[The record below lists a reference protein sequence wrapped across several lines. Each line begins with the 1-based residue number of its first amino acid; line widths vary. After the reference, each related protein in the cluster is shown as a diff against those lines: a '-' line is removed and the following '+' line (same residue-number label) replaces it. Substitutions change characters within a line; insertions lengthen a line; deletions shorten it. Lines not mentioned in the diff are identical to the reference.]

1 MKKSIILLSLFCLPF
16 LAAAQW
22 TINIRAGAGTAMEF
36 ARDYDSSDN
45 DNLPSYSFYSTPGYS
60 YFGGIDANYFFS
72 SHLGVETGLYYSYN
86 RSLDDMLHD
95 FIGFHQYWVSQ
106 TLEIP
111 VGLLWTPGTSGRS
124 LLRFG
129 FSANINLRHHE
140 YDKNQSITYRDN
152 PFFLRFHMG
161 YEYGLSKMFSIGIL
175 LNTDITHFL
184 SQVMWADTAG
194 DVVAINYTRFY
205 FTPLLTLRYQLFG
218 HSIKKP

>member
-16 LAAAQW
+16 WAAAQW
-22 TINIRAGAGTAMEF
+22 TVNIRAGAGTAREF
-36 ARDYDSSDN
+36 ARDYTPSDH
-45 DNLPSYSFYSTPGYS
+45 DNLPSYSSSSTPGYS

-72 SHLGVETGLYYSYN
+72 SHLGIETGLYYSYN
-86 RSLDDMLHD
+86 RSRDELMHD
-95 FIGFHQYWVSQ
+95 AFDFQKYWVSQ

-124 LLRFG
+124 LLRCG

-152 PFFLRFHMG
+152 PFFLRFHLG

-175 LNTDITHFL
+175 LNSDITRFL
-184 SQVMWADTAG
+184 SQIEWANTVG
-194 DVVAINYTRFY
+194 DVVAINHKRFY